1 LNFRDIWLIA
11 TIGARTFSSAVVA
24 NLQFRDPTM
33 PLLGLM
39 LLAIDVTLVVHA
51 AKTGRFSP
59 WAYIILMIPVA
70 IAYVVGELVPEWLG
84 SYQGQHTRR
93 RVGKA
98 LNPEKAYRALKDQV
112 EIADTIANR
121 QALAEE
127 CLELGKFEEAE
138 AQYDAIL
145 AKPLGDEPG
154 FALGRARA
162 QFGQGRFREAKATL
176 DDLRQRWPD
185 YQSADGHLLYAR
197 ALEEDGDLNE
207 AIEEYEAVSNYFVGI
222 EPRVRYGLA
231 LRKVGREAEAR
242 AVLADVVQR
251 MSKAPR
257 FARKVQAQWIAMAE
271 AALRA

>member
-1 LNFRDIWLIA
+1 
-11 TIGARTFSSAVVA
+11 
-24 NLQFRDPTM
+24 M
-33 PLLGLM
+33 PLLGLV
-39 LLAIDVTLVVHA
+39 LLTIDITLVVHA

-70 IAYVVGELVPEWLG
+70 GAIAYVVVELVPEWLG
-84 SYQGQHTRR
+84 SYKGQQARQ
-93 RVGKA
+93 RVGRA
-98 LNPEKAYRALKDQV
+98 LNPEKVYRALKDQV

-127 CLELGKFEEAE
+127 CLELGRFEEAE
-138 AQYDAIL
+138 VQYDAIL
-145 AKPLGDEPG
+145 AQPLGEDPS

-162 QFGQGRFREAKATL
+162 QFGQGRFRDAKATL

-197 ALEEDGDLNE
+197 ALEEDGRLDE
-207 AIEEYEAVSNYFVGI
+207 AIDEYQAVSGYFVGI

-231 LRKVGREAEAR
+231 LRKAGREAEAR
-242 AVLADVVQR
+242 AALADVVLR

-271 AALRA
+271 AALRG

>member
-1 LNFRDIWLIA
+1 
-11 TIGARTFSSAVVA
+11 
-24 NLQFRDPTM
+24 M
-33 PLLGLM
+33 PLIGLV

-70 IAYVVGELVPEWLG
+70 GAIAYVVVELVPEWLG
-84 SYQGQHTRR
+84 SYQGQHARR

-98 LNPEKAYRALKDQV
+98 LNPHKTYRARKDQV

-127 CLELGKFEEAE
+127 CLALGKFEEAQ
-138 AQYDAIL
+138 AQYEAIL
-145 AKPLGDEPG
+145 EKPLGDDPG
-154 FALGRARA
+154 FVLGLARA
-162 QFGQGRFREAKATL
+162 QFGQGRFKEAKATL
-176 DDLRQRWPD
+176 DDLRQRFPD
-185 YQSADGHLLYAR
+185 YQSGDGHLLYAR
-197 ALEEDGDLNE
+197 ALDEDGWLDE
-207 AIEEYEAVSNYFVGI
+207 AIEEYQAVSSYYAGV

-231 LRKVGREAEAR
+231 LRKAGREAEAR

-251 MSKAPR
+251 MRRAPR

>member
-1 LNFRDIWLIA
+1 
-11 TIGARTFSSAVVA
+11 
-24 NLQFRDPTM
+24 M
-33 PLLGLM
+33 PLLGLV
-39 LLAIDVTLVVHA
+39 LVAIDITLVVHA

-59 WAYIILMIPVA
+59 WAYIILMIPIAGA
-70 IAYVVGELVPEWLG
+70 IAYVVVELIPEWLG
-84 SYQGQHTRR
+84 SYQGQHARR
-93 RVGKA
+93 RVGRV
-98 LNPEKAYRALKDQV
+98 LNPEKTYRALKDQV

-127 CLELGKFEEAE
+127 CIKLGKFEEAE

-145 AKPLGDEPG
+145 VKPLGDEPS

-162 QFGQGRFREAKATL
+162 QFGQGRFRDAKTTL

-197 ALEEDGDLNE
+197 ALEEDGQLDE
-207 AIEEYEAVSNYFVGI
+207 AIDEYEAVSNYFVGV

-231 LRKVGREAEAR
+231 LRKAGREAEAR
-242 AVLADVVQR
+242 AALADVVQR

>member
-1 LNFRDIWLIA
+1 
-11 TIGARTFSSAVVA
+11 
-24 NLQFRDPTM
+24 M
-33 PLLGLM
+33 PLLGLV

-70 IAYVVGELVPEWLG
+70 GAIAYVVVELVPEWLG

-98 LNPEKAYRALKDQV
+98 LNPEKTYRALKDQV

-121 QALAEE
+121 QALAQE

-145 AKPLGDEPG
+145 AKPLGDEPA

-162 QFGQGRFREAKATL
+162 QFGQGRFRDAKATL

-197 ALEEDGDLNE
+197 ALEEDGELNE
-207 AIEEYEAVSNYFVGI
+207 AIEEYQAVSNYFVGI

-251 MSKAPR
+251 MSRAPR

>member
-1 LNFRDIWLIA
+1 
-11 TIGARTFSSAVVA
+11 
-24 NLQFRDPTM
+24 M
-33 PLLGLM
+33 PLLGLV
-39 LLAIDVTLVVHA
+39 LIAIDVKLVVHA

-59 WAYIILMIPVA
+59 WAYIILMIPIAGA
-70 IAYVVGELVPEWLG
+70 IAYVVVELIPEWLG
-84 SYQGQHTRR
+84 SYQGQHARR
-93 RVGKA
+93 RVGRA
-98 LNPEKAYRALKDQV
+98 LNPEKTYRALKDQV

-121 QALAEE
+121 RVLAEE
-127 CLELGKFEEAE
+127 CLSLGKFEEAE
-138 AQYDAIL
+138 AQYEAIL

-162 QFGQGRFREAKATL
+162 QFGQGRFRDATATL

-185 YQSADGHLLYAR
+185 YQSAEGHLLYAR
-197 ALEEDGDLNE
+197 ALEADGQLDE
-207 AIEEYEAVSNYFVGI
+207 AIDQYEAVSNYFVGV

-231 LRKVGREAEAR
+231 LRKAGREAKGR
-242 AVLADVVQR
+242 AALADVVQR